1 MYTSVKQREA
11 ANTHILKAGT
21 SVSSLLSI
29 MAIFCHSTNRYIDKP
44 FQHYFFLHEK
54 RREQELHLR

>member
-44 FQHYFFLHEK
+44 FQHYFFYMKKEESK
-54 RREQELHLR
+54 NYI